1 MNKKW
6 RIAPYL
12 FIAPAVLMFA
22 FAVLIPIVLTF
33 SFSFFKWKGYGSMT
47 FTGFDNYVRAF
58 QDHIYVMS
66 YVHIFE
72 YILLTILLE
81 IVVGLALAGL
91 ITMNFRGTGL
101 FRVAFFTPMMLPM
114 VIVSYLWAFVYNAD
128 FGLVNSLLHSIGLDS
143 WQHVWLGE
151 KQTAMIAVSVVSG
164 WVSAGFYMT
173 IFYAGIQRIPKE
185 VYEAAHLDG
194 ANEWQ
199 VFFRIKIPMIMD
211 LVEVGLLLCILGG
224 FQAFDLF
231 YVMTNGGPNNKT
243 EIVTTYLVKVVFKN
257 GDVGYGSALA
267 VLMTIVITLIGI
279 LFNKLKPKDA
289 GKLEY

>member
-1 MNKKW
+1 MKRKW
-6 RIAPYL
+6 HIAPYL
-12 FIAPAVLMFA
+12 FVAPAVLMFA
-22 FAVLIPIVLTF
+22 FAVLLPILLTF
-33 SFSFFKWKGYGSMT
+33 SFSFFKWKGYGDMT
-47 FTGFDNYVRAF
+47 FTGFDNYIRAF
-58 QDHIYVMS
+58 KDKIYVMS

-72 YILLTILLE
+72 YIAFTVLLE

-91 ITMNFRGTGL
+91 ITLNFRGTGL

-128 FGLVNSLLHSIGLDS
+128 FGLVNTLLHSLGLDS

-151 KQTAMIAVSVVSG
+151 NKTAMISVSVVSG
-164 WVSAGFYMT
+164 WVFAGFYMT

-194 ANEWQ
+194 ATEWQ
-199 VFFRIKIPMIMD
+199 VFFRIKIPMIAD
-211 LVEVGLLLCILGG
+211 LIEVGLLLCILGG

-231 YVMTNGGPNNKT
+231 YVMTNGGPNNRT
-243 EIVTTYLVKVVFKN
+243 EIVTTYLVKIVFKN
-257 GDVGYGSALA
+257 ADVGYGSALA
-267 VLMTIVITLIGI
+267 VLMTIVITLIGV